1 MDTTQMEQEPFQA
14 SMIVA
19 QVLKTYPQTII
30 VFLQHRTACVGCLM
44 SRFDSLADVSENYG
58 IPIENLL
65 HELTRSV
72 QFTGNVIND

>member
-1 MDTTQMEQEPFQA
+1 MDTAQIEQVPFNA
-14 SMIVA
+14 DMIVA
-19 QVLKTYPQTII
+19 QVMKTYPQTII

-65 HELTRSV
+65 HELTRSM
-72 QFTGNVIND
+72 QFTGNARND